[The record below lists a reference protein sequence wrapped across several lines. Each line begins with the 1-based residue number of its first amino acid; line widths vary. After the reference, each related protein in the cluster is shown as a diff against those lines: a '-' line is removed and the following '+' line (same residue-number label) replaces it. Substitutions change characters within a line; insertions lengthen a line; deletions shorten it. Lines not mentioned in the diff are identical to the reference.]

1 MILQGSFAD
10 GRVPK
15 LCQALLPIHLV
26 PHASLQ
32 GCGALVCITAEHRKA
47 GRGSKMQRRTRVYLG
62 DLVATEPLFSP
73 AGRFLGGEGRG
84 KRVEC

>member
-1 MILQGSFAD
+1 MILLESFVD

-32 GCGALVCITAEHRKA
+32 GCGALVYITAEQRET
-47 GRGSKMQRRTRVYLG
+47 GRGDESAAV
-62 DLVATEPLFSP
+62 DACLF
-73 AGRFLGGEGRG
+73 G
-84 KRVEC
+84 